1 MKLLKYT
8 LWFIAETVIIILFL
22 ALWWRQ
28 KEDDTM
34 RTYASI
40 KYAIR
45 ERIDSLETM
54 LNMYEQDNTMRNNI
68 LIRIDEL
75 KSLMRVLKIL
85 EVEKENENEIKK
97 KLLH

>member
-1 MKLLKYT
+1 M
-8 LWFIAETVIIILFL
+8 ET
-22 ALWWRQ
+22 
-28 KEDDTM
+28 
-34 RTYASI
+34 YYSI

-45 ERIDSLETM
+45 DRIDILETM
-54 LNMYEQDNTMRNNI
+54 LNMCEKDIPMRNNI

-75 KSLMRVLKIL
+75 NRLMRVLKIL

>member
-1 MKLLKYT
+1 MG
-8 LWFIAETVIIILFL
+8 
-22 ALWWRQ
+22 
-28 KEDDTM
+28 
-34 RTYASI
+34 TYASI

-45 ERIDSLETM
+45 ARIDSLETM

-75 KSLMRVLKIL
+75 NRLMPVLKIL
-85 EVEKENENEIKK
+85 EVEKGNENEIKK

>member
-1 MKLLKYT
+1 M
-8 LWFIAETVIIILFL
+8 ET
-22 ALWWRQ
+22 
-28 KEDDTM
+28 
-34 RTYASI
+34 YYSI

-45 ERIDSLETM
+45 DRIDILETM
-54 LNMYEQDNTMRNNI
+54 LNMCEKDSPMRNNI

-75 KSLMRVLKIL
+75 NRLMRMLKIL

>member
-1 MKLLKYT
+1 MFIVETT
-8 LWFIAETVIIILFL
+8 LIVLFL

-34 RTYASI
+34 GTYASI

-45 ERIDSLETM
+45 ARIDSLETM
-54 LNMYEQDNTMRNNI
+54 LNMHEKDNPMRNNI

-75 KSLMRVLKIL
+75 NRLIRVLKIL
-85 EVEKENENEIKK
+85 EVEKENEK
-97 KLLH
+97 

>member
-1 MKLLKYT
+1 M
-8 LWFIAETVIIILFL
+8 V
-22 ALWWRQ
+22 
-28 KEDDTM
+28 
-34 RTYASI
+34 TYDSI

-45 ERIDSLETM
+45 ARIDSLKTM
-54 LNMYEQDNTMRNNI
+54 LNMYEKDTQMRNNI

-75 KSLMRVLKIL
+75 NGLMRVLKIL

>member
-1 MKLLKYT
+1 MG
-8 LWFIAETVIIILFL
+8 
-22 ALWWRQ
+22 
-28 KEDDTM
+28 
-34 RTYASI
+34 TYASI

-45 ERIDSLETM
+45 SRIDSLETM
-54 LNMYEQDNTMRNNI
+54 LNMYEKDNPMRNNI

-75 KSLMRVLKIL
+75 NRLMRVLKIL

>member
-1 MKLLKYT
+1 
-8 LWFIAETVIIILFL
+8 
-22 ALWWRQ
+22 
-28 KEDDTM
+28 M
-34 RTYASI
+34 RTYDSI

>member
-1 MKLLKYT
+1 MG
-8 LWFIAETVIIILFL
+8 
-22 ALWWRQ
+22 
-28 KEDDTM
+28 
-34 RTYASI
+34 TYDSI

-45 ERIDSLETM
+45 ARIDGLETM
-54 LNMYEQDNTMRNNI
+54 INMYEQDNTMRNNI

-75 KSLMRVLKIL
+75 NRLMRVLKIL

>member
-1 MKLLKYT
+1 MG
-8 LWFIAETVIIILFL
+8 
-22 ALWWRQ
+22 
-28 KEDDTM
+28 
-34 RTYASI
+34 TYDSI

-45 ERIDSLETM
+45 ARIDGLETM
-54 LNMYEQDNTMRNNI
+54 INMYEQDNTMGNNI

-75 KSLMRVLKIL
+75 NRLMRVLKIL

>member
-1 MKLLKYT
+1 MG
-8 LWFIAETVIIILFL
+8 
-22 ALWWRQ
+22 
-28 KEDDTM
+28 
-34 RTYASI
+34 TYASI

-45 ERIDSLETM
+45 ARIDSLETM
-54 LNMYEQDNTMRNNI
+54 FNMYEQDNTMRNNI

-75 KSLMRVLKIL
+75 NRLMRVLKIL

>member
-1 MKLLKYT
+1 MG
-8 LWFIAETVIIILFL
+8 
-22 ALWWRQ
+22 
-28 KEDDTM
+28 
-34 RTYASI
+34 TYDSI

-45 ERIDSLETM
+45 ARIDGLETM
-54 LNMYEQDNTMRNNI
+54 LNMHEKDNPMRNNI

-75 KSLMRVLKIL
+75 NRLMRVLKIL

>member
-1 MKLLKYT
+1 MG
-8 LWFIAETVIIILFL
+8 
-22 ALWWRQ
+22 
-28 KEDDTM
+28 
-34 RTYASI
+34 TYASI

-45 ERIDSLETM
+45 ARIDSLETM

-68 LIRIDEL
+68 LICINEL
-75 KSLMRVLKIL
+75 NRLMRMLKIL

>member
-1 MKLLKYT
+1 
-8 LWFIAETVIIILFL
+8 
-22 ALWWRQ
+22 
-28 KEDDTM
+28 M

-75 KSLMRVLKIL
+75 KSLMRMLKIL

>member
-1 MKLLKYT
+1 
-8 LWFIAETVIIILFL
+8 
-22 ALWWRQ
+22 
-28 KEDDTM
+28 M

>member
-1 MKLLKYT
+1 MG
-8 LWFIAETVIIILFL
+8 
-22 ALWWRQ
+22 
-28 KEDDTM
+28 
-34 RTYASI
+34 TYASI

-45 ERIDSLETM
+45 ARIDSLATM
-54 LNMYEQDNTMRNNI
+54 LNMHEKDNPMRNNI

-75 KSLMRVLKIL
+75 NRLMRVLKIL

>member
-1 MKLLKYT
+1 M
-8 LWFIAETVIIILFL
+8 V
-22 ALWWRQ
+22 
-28 KEDDTM
+28 
-34 RTYASI
+34 TYDSI

-45 ERIDSLETM
+45 ARIDSLKTM
-54 LNMYEQDNTMRNNI
+54 LNMYEKDTQMRNNI

-75 KSLMRVLKIL
+75 NRLMRVLKIL

>member
-1 MKLLKYT
+1 M
-8 LWFIAETVIIILFL
+8 E
-22 ALWWRQ
+22 
-28 KEDDTM
+28 
-34 RTYASI
+34 TYASI

-45 ERIDSLETM
+45 DRIDSLETM
-54 LNMYEQDNTMRNNI
+54 LNMCEKDSPMRNNI

-75 KSLMRVLKIL
+75 NSLMRVLKIL

>member
-1 MKLLKYT
+1 MKLLKYA
-8 LWFIAETVIIILFL
+8 LWFIAETVIILLFL

-34 RTYASI
+34 GTYDSI

-45 ERIDSLETM
+45 ARIDGLEAM
-54 LNMYEQDNTMRNNI
+54 INMYEQDNTMRNNI

-75 KSLMRVLKIL
+75 NRLMRVLKIL

>member
-1 MKLLKYT
+1 MG
-8 LWFIAETVIIILFL
+8 
-22 ALWWRQ
+22 
-28 KEDDTM
+28 
-34 RTYASI
+34 TYDSI

-45 ERIDSLETM
+45 ARIDGLEAM
-54 LNMYEQDNTMRNNI
+54 INMYEQDNTMCNNI

-75 KSLMRVLKIL
+75 NRLMRVLKIL

>member
-1 MKLLKYT
+1 
-8 LWFIAETVIIILFL
+8 
-22 ALWWRQ
+22 
-28 KEDDTM
+28 M
-34 RTYASI
+34 RAYASI

-54 LNMYEQDNTMRNNI
+54 LNMYEKDNTMRNNI
-68 LIRIDEL
+68 PIRIDEL

>member
-1 MKLLKYT
+1 MG
-8 LWFIAETVIIILFL
+8 
-22 ALWWRQ
+22 
-28 KEDDTM
+28 
-34 RTYASI
+34 TYDSI

-45 ERIDSLETM
+45 ARIDGLEAM
-54 LNMYEQDNTMRNNI
+54 INMYEQENTMRNNI

-75 KSLMRVLKIL
+75 NRLMRVLKIL

>member
-1 MKLLKYT
+1 MG
-8 LWFIAETVIIILFL
+8 
-22 ALWWRQ
+22 
-28 KEDDTM
+28 
-34 RTYASI
+34 TYASI

-45 ERIDSLETM
+45 ARIDSLETM
-54 LNMYEQDNTMRNNI
+54 LNMYEQNNTMRNNI

-75 KSLMRVLKIL
+75 NRLMRVLKIL

>member
-1 MKLLKYT
+1 MG
-8 LWFIAETVIIILFL
+8 
-22 ALWWRQ
+22 
-28 KEDDTM
+28 
-34 RTYASI
+34 TYGSI

-45 ERIDSLETM
+45 ARIDSLETM
-54 LNMYEQDNTMRNNI
+54 LNMHEKDNPMRNNI

-75 KSLMRVLKIL
+75 NRLMRVLKIL

>member
-1 MKLLKYT
+1 MIQ
-8 LWFIAETVIIILFL
+8 WETY
-22 ALWWRQ
+22 
-28 KEDDTM
+28 D
-34 RTYASI
+34 SI

-45 ERIDSLETM
+45 ARIDGLEAM
-54 LNMYEQDNTMRNNI
+54 INMYEQDNTMRNNI

-75 KSLMRVLKIL
+75 NRLMRVLKIL